1 MEAAKTLEDLG
12 WPKIMQAWASRC
24 RTERGSAAAAA
35 STPLSGVQAART
47 RVREISEARSMEDK
61 GQPLSFGGI
70 ADVRVAVVR
79 AEKGSALEGEEL
91 VAIADS
97 ARGYHRL
104 REQLEVQAESAPLL
118 WKRAEDLDDF
128 VDLYATLSRAFEPD
142 GRLADTASRQL
153 GLLRKKVARLLQ
165 NLENKAKSMLDDSRI
180 VEHLQDTYWT
190 QREERYVLP
199 VKASSR
205 SRVPGVVHGSSGSGQ
220 TVFVEPHALVELN
233 NELKLAEYEEREE
246 VLRILAA
253 LSVRV
258 GQDAPALRRA
268 SEISV
273 GLDVIAGAASL
284 ANFLQARAPNFSE
297 DGKTVDLRNA
307 SHPLMLLSKKECIA
321 NDILMEEGK
330 LLIISGPNAGGKTVA
345 LKTVGLAV
353 LMSRYGLH
361 IATGEGSS
369 LPWFKEVRA
378 AIGDSQSLESELS
391 TFSAHLVLLRAFL
404 EEAGPG
410 TLVLIDEICSATEPE
425 QGGALA
431 QSVLESLA
439 DQGTTALVTTHYER
453 LKALASEDE
462 RFENASV
469 GFDLERMAPT
479 FHLHLGVPGA
489 SAAIDVARRM
499 GLPEFVNVRAE
510 ELAGGGRAQMDE
522 LLRIVTDERERL
534 TDERKALSEER
545 AATATA
551 YEEARALQEQAT
563 EDARRQHEKDYEG
576 AMSALRQ
583 ARAELERAKKG
594 IKKRVTVDAS
604 ALKQAKGKVDEL
616 AAQVGKHAPSKP
628 DPAGNVPTENQLK
641 VGTSVSVIS
650 LGNRGEVVEA
660 PKKGHVLVQVGIITT
675 RVPFSDLRLA
685 KGARKKDESLRT
697 PRASVQ
703 VSVNK
708 AVDDAM
714 VRSPDSTLD
723 LRGERADDAIARV
736 EQFLDSSILCAR
748 ECVFVVHGHGTGALR
763 SVVRAHLQGHPS
775 IAKWRRGEQGEGGDG
790 VTLAWLRD

>member
-1 MEAAKTLEDLG
+1 
-12 WPKIMQAWASRC
+12 
-24 RTERGSAAAAA
+24 
-35 STPLSGVQAART
+35 
-47 RVREISEARSMEDK
+47 MEDK
-61 GQPLSFGGI
+61 GQPMSFGGI
-70 ADVRVAVVR
+70 VDVRVAVVR

-91 VAIADS
+91 IAIADS
-97 ARGYHRL
+97 ARGYQRL

-118 WKRAEDLDDF
+118 WQRAESIEDF
-128 VDLYATLSRAFEPD
+128 VDLYATRSRAFEPD

-165 NLENKAKSMLDDSRI
+165 NLENKAKSMLDDARI
-180 VEHLQDTYWT
+180 VEHLQDSYWT

-246 VLRILAA
+246 ELRILAA
-253 LSVRV
+253 LSARV
-258 GQDAPALRRA
+258 GRDAEALRNA
-268 SEISV
+268 SDIV
-273 GLDVIAGAASL
+273 VDLDVIAGAANL
-284 ANFLQARAPNFSE
+284 ANFLHARSPNFSE

-307 SHPLMLLSKKECIA
+307 SHPLMLLSGKPCVA

-369 LPWFKEVRA
+369 LPWFREVRA

-391 TFSAHLVLLRAFL
+391 TFSAHLVLLRSFL
-404 EEAGPG
+404 NEAGPG
-410 TLVLIDEICSATEPE
+410 SLVLIDEICSATEPE

-431 QSVLESLA
+431 QSVLETLA

-453 LKALASEDE
+453 LKALASHDE
-462 RFENASV
+462 RFQNASV

-499 GLPEFVNVRAE
+499 GLPESVNARAE
-510 ELAGGGRAQMDE
+510 SLAGGGRAKMDE

-545 AATATA
+545 AATASA
-551 YEEARALQEQAT
+551 YEEARALQT
-563 EDARRQHEKDYEG
+563 EAAENARRQHEKDYEG

-583 ARAELERAKKG
+583 ARSELERAKKG
-594 IKKRVTVDAS
+594 IRKRVSVDAS
-604 ALKQAKGKVDEL
+604 SLKHDKGKVDAL
-616 AAQVGKHAPSKP
+616 AATVGKHAPQKP
-628 DPAGNVPTENQLK
+628 KPEGNAPSESQLA
-641 VGTSVSVIS
+641 VGTTVSVIS
-650 LGNRGEVVEA
+650 LGSRGVVAEA
-660 PKKGHVLVQVGIITT
+660 PRKGTVLIQVGLIKT

-685 KGARKKDESLRT
+685 KAAKKKTDSLRT
-697 PRASVQ
+697 PRGSIQ
-703 VSVNK
+703 VTVSK
-708 AVDDAM
+708 AVDDATA
-714 VRSPDSTLD
+714 RSPDSTLD
-723 LRGERADDAIARV
+723 LRGERADDALARV
-736 EQFLDSSILCAR
+736 DQFLDSSLLCER
-748 ECVFVVHGHGTGALR
+748 ECVYVVHGHGTGALR
-763 SVVRAHLQGHPS
+763 TAVRAHLKTHPS

-790 VTLAWLRD
+790 VTLVWLRD